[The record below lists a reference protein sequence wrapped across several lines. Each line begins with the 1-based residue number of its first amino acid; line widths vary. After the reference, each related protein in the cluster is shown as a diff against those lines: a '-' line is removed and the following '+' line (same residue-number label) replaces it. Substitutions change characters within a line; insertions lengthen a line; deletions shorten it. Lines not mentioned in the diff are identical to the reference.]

1 METKDAIAAE
11 RAVLTTPSFGH
22 DDGGDGEDDDGD
34 DGHPHDGGD
43 DDDGD
48 DGDGVFPTPTTPP
61 LGLIE

>member
-1 METKDAIAAE
+1 
-11 RAVLTTPSFGH
+11 LTTPSFGH